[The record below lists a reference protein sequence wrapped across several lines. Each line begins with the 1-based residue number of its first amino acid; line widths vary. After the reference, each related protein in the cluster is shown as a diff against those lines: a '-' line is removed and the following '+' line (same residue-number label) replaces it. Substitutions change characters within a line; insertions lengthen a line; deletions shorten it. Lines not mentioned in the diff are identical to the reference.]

1 MRIVESAADA
11 KHPASTDEVAC
22 GASVTSNVPHPRAM
36 PMRILPAKRPED
48 MHFFTTSPSLP
59 MASPSTHLPET
70 FSLSP
75 FSDGR
80 ASFAAQAAPETL
92 T

>member
-11 KHPASTDEVAC
+11 KHPASTDEVAR

-36 PMRILPAKRPED
+36 PMRIPPAKRSED
-48 MHFFTTSPSLP
+48 MQSFATSPSLS
-59 MASPSTHLPET
+59 MVSPRTHLPET

-80 ASFAAQAAPETL
+80 DSFAAQAAPETL
-92 T
+92 I

>member
-22 GASVTSNVPHPRAM
+22 GASVRSNVPHPRAT
-36 PMRILPAKRPED
+36 PMRTPPATRPED
-48 MHFFTTSPSLP
+48 MQSFTTSPSLP
-59 MASPSTHLPET
+59 MAWPSARLPET

-80 ASFAAQAAPETL
+80 DSFAAQAAPETL
-92 T
+92 I